1 MNFPQQ
7 ILTQVRISTN
17 VQTVWKYLTEP
28 TCMQKWMGDE
38 NMALQVHC
46 SWELNSTLR
55 VSGFTSG
62 HKFESKGRVL
72 SVESNRSLKYS
83 LLSTLSNLEETEQ
96 NASLISFTM
105 IEEAEAVELYCD
117 VSNFVTF
124 EIYAHHNFYWP
135 VALQMLKKQ
144 AEMTLPH

>member
-17 VQTVWKYLTEP
+17 VNTLWKYLTEP
-28 TCMQKWMGDE
+28 TNMQKWMGDE
-38 NMALQVHC
+38 SMALQVHC
-46 SWELNSTLR
+46 SWELNSTLL

-62 HKFESKGRVL
+62 HKFENKGRVL
-72 SVESNRSLKYS
+72 AFESNKSLKYS
-83 LLSTLSNLEETEQ
+83 LLSSLSNLEETDLH
-96 NASLISFTM
+96 ASVISFTM
-105 IEEAEAVELYCD
+105 IEEAEAIVLYCD
-117 VSNFVTF
+117 VSNFTTF

-144 AEMTLPH
+144 AEMA